1 MKQVHVVARASQ
13 PGVSRSNVVA
23 ERAVRASLEVTRALL
38 AQAGVPACV
47 RGWAAPRGAFLSN
60 LDPSS
65 RRLAA
70 GEEFAGKSPYEMAS
84 GGPFLGQT
92 I

>member
-1 MKQVHVVARASQ
+1 M
-13 PGVSRSNVVA
+13 
-23 ERAVRASLEVTRALL
+23 
-38 AQAGVPACV
+38 QAGMPACMWS
-47 RGWAAPRGAFLSN
+47 WAAPCGTFLSD

-70 GEEFAGKSPYEMAS
+70 GEEFEGKSPCEMAS

-92 I
+92 IPFGSKVRSRAP